1 MGSPVNAYKL
11 ANSKPEATEGQN
23 KKQPPKNNDKSQKA
37 KNNDEEAFSFMDAIL
52 ELKKFFA
59 DYSTL
64 LKLGRQLRRMHRAK
78 RE

>member
-1 MGSPVNAYKL
+1 MAPPVNAYKL
-11 ANSKPEATEGQN
+11 ANSKPEATEGKN
-23 KKQPPKNNDKSQKA
+23 KKQPPKNNDKRQKA

-64 LKLGRQLRRMHRAK
+64 LKLGRQLRNAQGNDRK
-78 RE
+78 